1 VNTERIAAVAL
12 EVLAAW
18 CAVSF
23 GAGLLWIGACTV
35 VRRTAK

>member
-1 VNTERIAAVAL
+1 MNVA
-12 EVLAAW
+12 EVVFKILAAW

-23 GAGLLWIGACTV
+23 GLGLLWIGACTV